1 MNVRWNS
8 LSVASLCFA
17 MLPASAAAFPT
28 APQGSCPGVSLD
40 PIPLGNAE
48 GVTFRPGEG
57 DLVNR
62 DSIPFNRAYTYQTRD
77 GAYSLFLDPT
87 SVAPLPIVNSFSF
100 QMTLRANNPAAPAC
114 TFTVGEDPVGKFADF
129 LADVTV
135 KIAGSSS
142 APSIATVRVPVHSA
156 GYEDALELLADPNS
170 RFVIVHLS
178 DSSPPG
184 ILVKNQLSSFP
195 IHITGLTA
203 GPGCVRCWMPAST
216 PFTPVT
222 IAPGSEARV
231 PLNVQPRML
240 GAVFATAFILGKDSP
255 HDTLLVNLTYNVDAG
270 GAVTQ
275 KQMTVPVRFNPSF
288 WELILAV
295 LMGALFGTL
304 LRLWFDSA
312 HNRLTVKLALQC
324 LGMAAIAE
332 FICAVAASFDSRVVI
347 LGFDMDPRQ
356 FIPALIISTLAAGGP
371 IVAKYLGKLAGGSVS
386 DAAPAPPLVPAGG
399 GGRSADGGD

>member
-1 MNVRWNS
+1 M
-8 LSVASLCFA
+8 LSAT
-17 MLPASAAAFPT
+17 AAAFP
-28 APQGSCPGVSLD
+28 APPAAVCPAVSLD
-40 PIPLGNAE
+40 PIPLGSAE
-48 GVTFRPGEG
+48 GVTFRPGQG
-57 DLVNR
+57 DPVSR
-62 DSIPFNRAYTYQTRD
+62 DSIAFQSAYTYLSRD
-77 GAYSLFLDPT
+77 GAYSLYLDPT

-100 QMTLRANNPAAPAC
+100 QMTLRANDPSAPAC

-129 LADVTV
+129 LAEVTV
-135 KIAGSSS
+135 KIAGSPS

-195 IHITGLTA
+195 IHVTGLTA
-203 GPGCVRCWMPAST
+203 GPGCLRCWMPANT

-231 PLNVQPRML
+231 PLNVQPRTL
-240 GAVFATAFILGKDSP
+240 GAVFATAFILGKDTP
-255 HDTLLVNLTYNVDAG
+255 HDRLLVDLTYNVDAG
-270 GAVTQ
+270 GAVKQ
-275 KQMTVPVRFNPSF
+275 KQMTVPIRFNPSF

-295 LMGALFGTL
+295 LMGALIGMV
-304 LRLWFDSA
+304 LRLWLDPA
-312 HNRLTVKLALQC
+312 HNQLIVKLALQS

-332 FICAVAASFDSRVVI
+332 FISAVAASFDSRVVI

-371 IVAKYLGKLAGGSVS
+371 IVAKYLGKLASGGVS
-386 DAAPAPPLVPAGG
+386 DAAPAPPMVPAGG
-399 GGRSADGGD
+399 GDHSAGGGN